1 MERKTK
7 KLRQP
12 KKSFGF
18 FKKRARWQEK
28 GWMMSVV
35 LVWNVCSQVCKSA
48 EVSVQSSV
56 CVRACVHDEHP
67 STLTFPPLPQSC
79 CCPHSHSYVTTT
91 SQPPSPLCC
100 PSITRVCPQT
110 TIKRQGRGLKKN
122 VQHTHAHT
130 LLLKSMDQ
138 CVQSRTGGG
147 RAEEDNDEWGGR
159 KGGN

>member
-18 FKKRARWQEK
+18 FCLVFLKKRARWQEK

-56 CVRACVHDEHP
+56 CVRACARRASFYFDISSSP
-67 STLTFPPLPQSC
+67 SKLLLSPFPQLRHNNVSTTLPPVLPFD
-79 CCPHSHSYVTTT
+79 
-91 SQPPSPLCC
+91 SQGLS
-100 PSITRVCPQT
+100 TDHHQ
-110 TIKRQGRGLKKN
+110 KARQGVKKKCATHTRTHTFIKEHGSVCAEQNRWRPCRG
-122 VQHTHAHT
+122 
-130 LLLKSMDQ
+130 
-138 CVQSRTGGG
+138 G
-147 RAEEDNDEWGGR
+147 
-159 KGGN
+159 